1 MKILL
6 RYGGILLLLFYLLPF
21 IGNATHF
28 SSGEIYYKWAPT
40 PTDSS
45 RYEIFVNWYRNN
57 GGIQIT
63 QNTQVVCITSSC
75 FPDISVTLNRI
86 MPPPGQASVNDP
98 NGGWL
103 VISSAHCADPSDPSF
118 KDISIHKFSGYV
130 SLPGVCGDFKFT
142 ANAVCCRDI
151 STNLAASPNLYLE
164 VHLNNTLGENSSPE
178 IINPPGL
185 GFCVQGVNTPP
196 VQFQQKAIDADGDSI
211 IYRLVQPTS
220 GVACGPGT
228 LIPYD
233 SAYTATHPI
242 PSWTGWQINQSTG
255 VFSLSPYQQGS
266 YVVKIAVEDW
276 RFDILT
282 LMWINIGTSIREIM
296 IPVTANCNFP
306 SSLAFNVDNGLLTGT
321 YTPKNLPNSAMD
333 SLKALYQLSDIYK
346 DSTQTTVPELSQ
358 KSCFETTVHL
368 QFEIPVKS
376 SSLKPTDFR
385 LFAPDGSVKPI
396 TGIIDSSGGI
406 NTDDIY
412 LELLNP
418 LVINGNYLLQIRR
431 GNDGNTILTKCGN
444 EFEEFSVILVPVQG
458 CPSPQ
463 YQINKVRVVQDQQ
476 IEVAWEVDNSI
487 QNQGIQQYFGAWDL
501 YVREN
506 QSPWTLQYSSTN
518 PSDRNH
524 FIGFNGSLY
533 PVDHN
538 DYEFFVELRYG
549 GEKWGASNYVRS
561 ILLKETGITAGSQAD
576 QVQLEWNHYGLIP
589 ANQRT
594 YRVEYGHFYRIDS
607 VLWQSP
613 VQTNTDNFNL
623 NIQKD
628 SSVAIYAIRIRAIDS
643 QGNFPNSE
651 SNWVL
656 YTPSGNPVGLEE
668 QSSNWIIPNILN
680 PNGNGLN
687 ESFVI
692 GYQGSETIPEF
703 SLKVYTTA
711 GALVFSDSQYQSRNN
726 TSAAWRGGN
735 LPAGMYIYLI
745 EFKASGESQKL
756 SGRLNLLR

>member
-6 RYGGILLLLFYLLPF
+6 RFGGILFLLFSLFP
-21 IGNATHF
+21 ITGNASHF
-28 SSGEIYYKWAPT
+28 SSGEIYYKWAPI
-40 PTDSS
+40 PSDSS
-45 RYEIFVNWYRNN
+45 RYEVFVNWYRNN
-57 GGIQIT
+57 GGAPIT

-75 FPDISVTLNRI
+75 FSNVNVSLYRI
-86 MPPPGQASVNDP
+86 MPPPGQASPNDQ

-103 VISSAHCADPSDPSF
+103 VSNSAHCADPNDPSF

-130 SLPGVCGDFKFT
+130 SLPGVCGDYKFT
-142 ANAVCCRDI
+142 ANAVCCRDL
-151 STNLAASPNLYLE
+151 STNMAASPNLYLE

-178 IINPPGL
+178 IISSPAL

-196 VQFQQKAIDADGDSI
+196 VQFQQKAIDQDGDSI

-233 SAYTATHPI
+233 SAYSATHPI

-276 RFDILT
+276 RFDILS
-282 LMWINIGTSIREIM
+282 LMWVNIGTSIREVS
-296 IPVTANCNFP
+296 IPITANCNFP
-306 SSLAFNVDNGLLTGT
+306 SSQTFNVVNGLLTGT
-321 YTPKNLPNSAMD
+321 YTPKNLLNSAMD
-333 SLKALYQLSDIYK
+333 SLKSLYQLSDIYK
-346 DSTQTTVPELSQ
+346 DSVQTTVPELDP
-358 KSCFETTVHL
+358 KACFETLVHL
-368 QFEIPVKS
+368 QFELPVKS

-406 NTDDIY
+406 YTDAIY

-418 LVINGNYLLQIRR
+418 LVLNGNYLLQIRR

-458 CPSPQ
+458 CPNPQ
-463 YQINKVRVVQDQQ
+463 YQINKVRVLQDQQ
-476 IEVAWEVDNSI
+476 IEVAWEVDSSI
-487 QNQGIQQYFGAWDL
+487 QNPGIQQYFGAWDL

-506 QSPWTLQYSSTN
+506 QSPWTLQHSSNN
-518 PSDRNH
+518 PNDSNH
-524 FIGFNGSLY
+524 LIGFNGSSY
-533 PVDHN
+533 PVDRN
-538 DYEFFVELRYG
+538 DYEFFVELRYA
-549 GEKWGASNYVRS
+549 GERWGASNYAHN
-561 ILLKETGITAGSQAD
+561 ILLKDTGAIVGSQVD

-589 ANQRT
+589 SNRRT
-594 YRVEYGHFYRIDS
+594 YMVDYGHFYRIDS
-607 VLWQSP
+607 VIWQSP
-613 VQTNTDNFNL
+613 IQTNTNNFKL
-623 NIQKD
+623 NIQK
-628 SSVAIYAIRIRAIDS
+628 SSPGAIYAIRIRAIDN
-643 QGNFPNSE
+643 QGSLPSSE

-656 YTPSGNPVGLEE
+656 YSSGSNPVGLKE
-668 QSSNWIIPNILN
+668 QSSNWMIPTILQ

-687 ESFVI
+687 ESFII
-692 GYQGSETIPEF
+692 GYQGGQSIPDF
-703 SLKVYTTA
+703 SLKVYNTA
-711 GALVFSDSQYQSRNN
+711 GVLVFSDPQYQTRNN
-726 TSAAWRGGN
+726 SSKAWKGAH

-745 EFKASGESQKL
+745 EFKSSGESQKL
-756 SGRLNLLR
+756 SGRLNLIR